1 MIDAYLCRCSWL
13 VSKRQTFLAKQKLH
27 ICRVRRGN
35 DFIGGKMVGSVQNGT
50 CYYGYYGKEYSA
62 KIFEALSDA

>member
-1 MIDAYLCRCSWL
+1 